1 MFLSSLRLFFLSVE
15 KGREMWIYVALETWN
30 VFCGGNESGS
40 FSDLAFGTGTF
51 LGALVLS
58 PRMWTG
64 TAYLPMLSPRGA
76 AAAETHS
83 EPSSTSHPISN
94 ILIASVVHVLTP
106 YDFFLNL
113 SQFYSITWLNSVV
126 DTQLAHSLAVAQK

>member
-1 MFLSSLRLFFLSVE
+1 MDLCRLGDLERLLWGERERLLLRSRLRDGDFSLRLRSLSQDVD
-15 KGREMWIYVALETWN
+15 RL
-30 VFCGGNESGS
+30 
-40 FSDLAFGTGTF
+40 
-51 LGALVLS
+51 
-58 PRMWTG
+58 PR
-64 TAYLPMLSPRGA
+64 LSPRGA
-76 AAAETHS
+76 AAAATHS
-83 EPSSTSHPISN
+83 ESSSTSHPISN